1 MSFIY
6 LVWFESRPSKECDC
20 MTVEFPRLQRIQ
32 IQIIELFI
40 CFLII
45 PYSIPVFLNWK
56 MMSSSLQ
63 VQVHKKRYSHFFC

>member
-1 MSFIY
+1 VIAGKFQLPILFMSFIY

-40 CFLII
+40 CF
-45 PYSIPVFLNWK
+45 
-56 MMSSSLQ
+56 
-63 VQVHKKRYSHFFC
+63 